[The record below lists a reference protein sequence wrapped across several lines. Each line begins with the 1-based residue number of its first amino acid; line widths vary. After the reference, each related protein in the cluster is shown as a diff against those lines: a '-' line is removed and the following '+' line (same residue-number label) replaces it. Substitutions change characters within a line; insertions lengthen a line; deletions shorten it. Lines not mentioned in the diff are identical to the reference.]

1 MFGFRGK
8 EKNKQQADRE
18 KFEQVY
24 TTYRQLMY
32 YVANSILHD
41 TEAAEDA
48 VQQAFIR
55 IFQHLDQIS
64 QPECPQTK
72 SFVVIIVRNIAIN
85 LYNSRKRR
93 VVVSFDELEDWT
105 ADEALSP
112 MAQTEEKDDCQRLIG
127 LIESLPENYR
137 AVLLLRYAQGYSTKE
152 VSEILEISEEN
163 VKKRIQRARSKL
175 EQLLEK
181 EEVGP

>member
-1 MFGFRGK
+1 M
-8 EKNKQQADRE
+8 
-18 KFEQVY
+18 
-24 TTYRQLMY
+24 
-32 YVANSILHD
+32 
-41 TEAAEDA
+41 
-48 VQQAFIR
+48 
-55 IFQHLDQIS
+55 
-64 QPECPQTK
+64 
-72 SFVVIIVRNIAIN
+72 
-85 LYNSRKRR
+85 
-93 VVVSFDELEDWT
+93 VVSFDELEDWT